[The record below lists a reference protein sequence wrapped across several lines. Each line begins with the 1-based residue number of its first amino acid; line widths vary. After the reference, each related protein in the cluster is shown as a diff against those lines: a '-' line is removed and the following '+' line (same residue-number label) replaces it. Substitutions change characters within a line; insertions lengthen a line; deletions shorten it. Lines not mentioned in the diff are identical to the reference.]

1 MDIPTVCAIG
11 EQYIA
16 AMAIGEHNAA
26 KTCDL
31 LYTRVGVREVM
42 KRNNN
47 NNHAMTYLMVSIS
60 PGLRYHPFPM
70 RMGIKVLGE
79 FAHGSIIKPQK
90 TEEEGRLVLWEKRLR
105 IKTLPERIHHRYT
118 CDSIL
123 FTKLLFIGRIVTLS
137 G

>member
-79 FAHGSIIKPQK
+79 FAHSSVIKPQK
-90 TEEEGRLVLWEKRLR
+90 TEEEGELVLWGKRGHESRLYLKGSTTATHVTRSFLR
-105 IKTLPERIHHRYT
+105 
-118 CDSIL
+118 S
-123 FTKLLFIGRIVTLS
+123 FS
-137 G
+137 S